1 MKMYEALGESE
12 LPDLPSGRF
21 IPDNNGPQWIEW
33 VDPRADLWYVMEKIS
48 ITVGARKSKT
58 ENTLFHQVVWSLY

>member
-21 IPDNNGPQWIEW
+21 IADNNGPQSIEW
-33 VDPRADLWYVMEKIS
+33 VDPRADLWYAMEIS